1 MVAVYK
7 NQWKKP
13 VRGANATYII
23 AIIKKEKKNIR
34 SFEIHQEIIKSCG
47 GVRNPSLWNCFLENQ
62 GFKHH
67 LYIILGVGT
76 GVTGQINRVK

>member
-23 AIIKKEKKNIR
+23 AIIKKEKK
-34 SFEIHQEIIKSCG
+34 K
-47 GVRNPSLWNCFLENQ
+47 
-62 GFKHH
+62 
-67 LYIILGVGT
+67 T
-76 GVTGQINRVK
+76 